1 MVRIDF
7 SPTCLTEIQEKIEE
21 ESLLSDEEDWEGIEG
36 TQLERTFGKA
46 ASFLEKLVLSSTSNI
61 SNDLKLQL
69 YGLYK
74 QATEGPC
81 ASPQPPA
88 YRLSARAKWCKSCS
102 LFSYVVF
109 FVFWREREREREG
122 EKEIKLY

>member
-7 SPTCLTEIQEKIEE
+7 SPTFLTERQEKIEE

-36 TQLERTFGKA
+36 TELERKFGKA

-81 ASPQPPA
+81 VSPQPPA

-102 LFSYVVF
+102 FVCTLSFLFV
-109 FVFWREREREREG
+109 
-122 EKEIKLY
+122 